1 MDLKT
6 VAEEL
11 VRLSSIDRQ
20 ELVAFL
26 EEKYAIK
33 FGKAELID
41 CPKDVIL
48 VSEQIS
54 VKTSVW
60 FVRLRICAISSKKRG
75 MAKVISIG
83 IMLEKIAGESCDFF
97 VFKFACV
104 LMEFQLDFL

>member
-48 VSEQIS
+48 VSEQNKCKNKR
-54 VKTSVW
+54 VVCKAQDM
-60 FVRLRICAISSKKRG
+60 CYKQQKKRDG
-75 MAKVISIG
+75 KGHINRSNVRHNRR
-83 IMLEKIAGESCDFF
+83 
-97 VFKFACV
+97 
-104 LMEFQLDFL
+104 